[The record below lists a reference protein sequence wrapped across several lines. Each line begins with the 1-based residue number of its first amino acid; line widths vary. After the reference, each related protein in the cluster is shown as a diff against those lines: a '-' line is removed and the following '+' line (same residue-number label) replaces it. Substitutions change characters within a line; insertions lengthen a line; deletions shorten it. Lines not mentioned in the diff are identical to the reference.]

1 MRSSRLLLAMT
12 ASLTVAIV
20 FSDVTTAGAQKRGGT
35 LRVAYGN
42 EIAGLDFHTTPGYE
56 MVWVATNIGCGLI
69 GMTPDGKFLPEA
81 AESWQISPDGLLYT
95 FKLRKNALFHD
106 GTKVDAAAVKF
117 TIERVM
123 DPATRSS
130 MRSFLE
136 AVHSVEVID
145 PHTVQIRLKQPYAFM
160 LHMLA
165 AYRMG
170 LVLASPTATQKY
182 SPEDR
187 RAGKPEAVVGCG
199 PFRLVEWVKGSHLVM
214 DRFDK
219 HFEPG
224 LPYLDRV
231 MIRTIKD
238 PVTQMAAFKAGE
250 IDFIADFSADHVDT
264 LRAQNPRA
272 QIMTGKETTPMV
284 AMMKVTVPA
293 DGKPMSK
300 DRGPHA
306 IFNDLRVRKAIG
318 CYGIDR
324 KEIVKIAFKGQATPW
339 VGIIPPGTLDS
350 VDVTHMCPY
359 EPARAKALLAEAG
372 YGPQKPLSFE
382 LMTNT
387 EKSVFNV
394 IATVIKEQM
403 ARIGVT
409 ANLRLVDKVSW
420 MNTATQDGPFDMY
433 VEDLASLM
441 TLDQNTFLSASTA
454 SWNSAR
460 HTDPKVDEYF
470 ARYAREM
477 DPAKRKAIAKEFQ
490 EFSAEHTSSRRRRA
504 SSVRE
509 MGGIPCRIWLKRR
522 EPANISRRIS
532 GVHRSAKI
540 SQATATAGRIGRSP
554 SWLRLSA
561 PASAASPFFESWR
574 LAARL
579 PW

>member
-1 MRSSRLLLAMT
+1 MGSRSLRLGTIAALVAAIWLAGT
-12 ASLTVAIV
+12 PPAE
-20 FSDVTTAGAQKRGGT
+20 AQKRGGT

-42 EIAGLDFHTTPGYE
+42 EIAGLDFHTVPGYE

-69 GMTPDGKFLPEA
+69 GITPDGKFLPEA

-95 FKLRKNALFHD
+95 FKLRKDVLFHD
-106 GTKVDAAAVKF
+106 GSRVDAAAVKF
-117 TIERVM
+117 TFERIM
-123 DPATRSS
+123 NPATRSS
-130 MRSFLE
+130 MRSFME
-136 AVHSVEVID
+136 AVHSVEVLD
-145 PHTVQIRLKQPYAFM
+145 PFTVQVRLKQPYAFM

-170 LVLASPTATQKY
+170 LVLASPANTQKY
-182 SPEDR
+182 TPEER
-187 RAGKPEAVVGCG
+187 RAGNPEAVVGCG
-199 PFRLVEWVKGSHLVM
+199 PFKLVEWVKGSHLIM

-219 HFEPG
+219 YFEPG

-231 MIRTIKD
+231 TIRTIKD

-250 IDFIADFSADHVDT
+250 IDFIADFSAEHVET

-272 QIMTGKETTPMV
+272 VVMTGKETTPMV

-306 IFNDLRVRKAIG
+306 IFNDIRVRKAIG

-324 KEIVKIAFKGQATPW
+324 KEIVKIAFKGHATPW
-339 VGIIPPGTLDS
+339 VGIIPPGTMDA

-359 EPARAKALLAEAG
+359 DPARAKALLAEAG
-372 YGPQKPLSFE
+372 YGPQKPLTFE

-394 IATVIKEQM
+394 IATVIKEQV

-409 ANLRLVDKVSW
+409 ANIKLVDKVSW

-441 TLDQNTFLSASTA
+441 VVDQNTFLSASTA
-454 SWNSAR
+454 GWNSVR
-460 HTDPKVDEYF
+460 HVDTKVDEYF

-477 DPAKRKAIAKEFQ
+477 DPVKRKAIAKEFQ
-490 EFSAEHTSSRRRRA
+490 EFSADKLYWN
-504 SSVRE
+504 
-509 MGGIPCRIWLKRR
+509 M
-522 EPANISRRIS
+522 IS
-532 GVHRSAKI
+532 G
-540 SQATATAGRIGRSP
+540 
-554 SWLRLSA
+554 
-561 PASAASPFFESWR
+561 SPFYQVAQSWMKDYVYQAEFKVLYKKVWLDR
-574 LAARL
+574 
-579 PW
+579 

>member
-1 MRSSRLLLAMT
+1 MRYLSLVHRAVSAIALLVLAT
-12 ASLTVAIV
+12 SLPSGIGVA
-20 FSDVTTAGAQKRGGT
+20 AEPRRGGN

-69 GMTPDGKFLPEA
+69 GITPDGKFLPEA

-95 FKLRKNALFHD
+95 FHLRKNVLFHD

-117 TIERVM
+117 TIERLM
-123 DPATRSS
+123 DPAVRSS
-130 MRSFLE
+130 MRAFLE
-136 AVHSVEVID
+136 SVHSVEVID
-145 PHTVQIRLKQPYAFM
+145 PYTVQIRLKHPYAFM

-170 LVLASPTATQKY
+170 VVLASPTATQKY

-219 HFEPG
+219 YFEPA

-238 PVTQMAAFKAGE
+238 PITQMAAFKASE

-306 IFNDLRVRKAIG
+306 LFNDIRVRKAIG

-339 VGIIPPGTLDS
+339 LGIIPPGTLDS

-359 EPARAKALLAEAG
+359 DRVRAKALLAEAG
-372 YGPQKPLSFE
+372 YGSKRPLSFNV
-382 LMTNT
+382 TATT

-403 ARIGVT
+403 GRIGVT
-409 ANLRLVDKVSW
+409 ANLKLVDKITW
-420 MNTATQDGPFDMY
+420 MNTATQDGQFDMY
-433 VEDLASLM
+433 IEDLLSQL
-441 TLDQNTFLSASTA
+441 TLDS
-454 SWNSAR
+454 
-460 HTDPKVDEYF
+460 
-470 ARYAREM
+470 
-477 DPAKRKAIAKEFQ
+477 
-490 EFSAEHTSSRRRRA
+490 
-504 SSVRE
+504 
-509 MGGIPCRIWLKRR
+509 
-522 EPANISRRIS
+522 
-532 GVHRSAKI
+532 
-540 SQATATAGRIGRSP
+540 
-554 SWLRLSA
+554 
-561 PASAASPFFESWR
+561 
-574 LAARL
+574 
-579 PW
+579 